1 MFGLLSYLYAHSQ
14 SPNHRYPRGS
24 PEAIK
29 ANSPLANGYF
39 ACIFALQGDLDYNS
53 KTLLLPRST
62 SHNACSL
69 CKATIHGALSWKNCQ
84 LQAPWIAS
92 QWTPEAW
99 RQWPGKSACKIFDL
113 SYLTACNVALDY
125 MHTKYLGSDRYQ
137 IGSLFYYLVFDVLNL
152 TPKANL
158 AVLWQWIKQC
168 YKRKNTRV
176 RYGAIT
182 KLTMF
187 KRKNNI
193 PQMRGKAGEIKH
205 IIPVVAEMWNH
216 FMEPDNAIHKQIKL
230 MLQLNAKMEKI
241 LDMYKGC
248 FALPSDDAQKF
259 TKYAFGMAQVQSQLA
274 SHFLQNHSQQ
284 LFKSTAKIHMVLHS
298 ALLSHIV
305 SPSLVWNF
313 RGEDMMRRIQKLGES
328 AVRGNRGF
336 QASMKMVD
344 HYRIAMHHLFETH
357 K

>member
-84 LQAPWIAS
+84 LQAPGIAS

-137 IGSLFYYLVFDVLNL
+137 IGSLFYYLVFDVLSL
-152 TPKANL
+152 TPKPTLQFCGNGSNN
-158 AVLWQWIKQC
+158 VIK
-168 YKRKNTRV
+168 
-176 RYGAIT
+176 
-182 KLTMF
+182 
-187 KRKNNI
+187 
-193 PQMRGKAGEIKH
+193 
-205 IIPVVAEMWNH
+205 
-216 FMEPDNAIHKQIKL
+216 
-230 MLQLNAKMEKI
+230 EKTLG
-241 LDMYKGC
+241 LDME
-248 FALPSDDAQKF
+248 LL
-259 TKYAFGMAQVQSQLA
+259 QSSQCLREKTI
-274 SHFLQNHSQQ
+274 FL
-284 LFKSTAKIHMVLHS
+284 KCVAK
-298 ALLSHIV
+298 
-305 SPSLVWNF
+305 LV
-313 RGEDMMRRIQKLGES
+313 R
-328 AVRGNRGF
+328 
-336 QASMKMVD
+336 
-344 HYRIAMHHLFETH
+344 
-357 K
+357 